1 MRQLFLDKGMLVVKE
16 VSQPALH
23 DNSVL
28 VAVAYSCISSESEI
42 RAIAHEQTNSLMN
55 NVPHKIKK
63 VLESITNHGV
73 EVTKNLMEHTL
84 NNEVVAV
91 GYSCSGRVIATG
103 KKVFSV
109 RAGDYVAC
117 TGVSLANHADIVCV
131 PEHRIVVLNNREHL
145 RAASVTAIGARALQ
159 SVRRARLQ
167 LGEQVCVIGL
177 GLLGQVLVQ
186 LAKKAGCTVVGIDEH
201 ASRCE
206 RAREG
211 GASFVFN
218 PSQHDIVQE
227 IMVATQRYG
236 VDAVL
241 ITTDSLVDDAFM
253 AKIAELTRFGGRV
266 VMVCDR
272 PYSVGQ
278 EFFAKKEIDLL
289 FSCPEDRTSCDSHQ
303 CSRTTLDNQAS
314 PRWTEQRGMQAF
326 LSMIERG
333 EIVLD
338 PLIIKEVTL
347 DDMRGVQNYLHNGEG
362 LGVVVRYAYEQHIA
376 TQPRA
381 VDSVAQHVIPRELR
395 FMPALSKK
403 IRVGV
408 VGAGGFAQVRLLPL
422 VARQPNVEISAV
434 VDIDMAQALSV
445 ARIYGARHAFAHSEE
460 LYRKDL
466 VDVVVVVS
474 PHRYHSVQAFEALSK
489 GKPVFIEKPLVT
501 DWEQLVQWKN
511 FLRVYPDAPLCVD
524 FNRSHAPFVTKIKS
538 TIKQRKTPL
547 MVHYRMNAGFIPK
560 DHWIQTDIGAGRI
573 IGEACHILDLF
584 CYLTD
589 SNPIA
594 VSVEAVHSP
603 REDVFPT
610 DNFVAHISFED
621 GSICSLFYSA
631 LGHAGMSRERMEL
644 FYDGKVILMTDY
656 QQLHGF
662 GFPSL
667 FNEVLA
673 KSDKGYEKMVKAF
686 FSAVRQPSFV
696 SPVPVDR
703 LLTSS
708 SLTLT
713 VDQLACEGGG
723 VDKFGSV
730 HSKNIR
736 TLQKAQ

>member
-1 MRQLFLDKGMLVVKE
+1 MRQLFLDKGMLAVKE

-28 VAVAYSCISSESEI
+28 VAVAYSCISSE
-42 RAIAHEQTNSLMN
+42 HEVRGVTEEQAPSLLQ
-55 NVPHKIKK
+55 NVPRIIKK
-63 VLESITNHGV
+63 MLEYITSNGI

-84 NNEVVAV
+84 DNEVSAV

-117 TGVSLANHADIVCV
+117 SGVNLANHADIVCV
-131 PEHRIVVLNNREHL
+131 PEHRVVAITNREYL
-145 RAASVTAIGARALQ
+145 RAASVTAVGARALQ

-167 LGEQVCVIGL
+167 LGEQVCVVGL

-186 LAKKAGCTVVGIDEH
+186 LAKSAGCTVIGIDERPH
-201 ASRCE
+201 RRQ
-206 RAREG
+206 RAQEG
-211 GASFVFN
+211 GADTVF
-218 PSQHDIVQE
+218 SAQQDLVQDV
-227 IMVATQRYG
+227 MVATQRYG

-241 ITTDSLVDDAFM
+241 ITSDSVVDDAFM
-253 AKIAELTRFGGRV
+253 ANIAEFMRFGGRV

-272 PYSVGQ
+272 PYSIGQ
-278 EFFAKKEIDLL
+278 EFFAKKEIDLF
-289 FSCPEDRTSCDSHQ
+289 FSCPEDRASCDSHT
-303 CSRTTLDNQAS
+303 CSRSALDNQTT

-326 LSMIERG
+326 LSMLERG

-338 PLIIKEVTL
+338 ALIVKEVSL
-347 DDMRGVQNYLHNGEG
+347 DDIYGMQNYVRDGEG
-362 LGVVVRYAYEQHIA
+362 LGVIIRYPYESLGDVKPKIIEK
-376 TQPRA
+376 TSNDLVPR
-381 VDSVAQHVIPRELR
+381 DLR
-395 FMPALSKK
+395 FVPALSKK
-403 IRVGV
+403 IRVGI
-408 VGAGGFAQVRLLPL
+408 VGAGGFAQVRLLPII
-422 VARQPNVEISAV
+422 AQQRNVEIAAV
-434 VDIDMAQALSV
+434 VDIEIAQALSV
-445 ARIYGARHAFAHSEE
+445 ARIYGTKNAFVHSEE
-460 LYRKDL
+460 LYVKDL
-466 VDVVVVVS
+466 VDVVVVAS
-474 PHRYHSVQAFEALSK
+474 PHRYHSEQAFEALRN

-524 FNRSHAPFVTKIKS
+524 FNRSQAPFVDKIK
-538 TIKQRKTPL
+538 TVIKQRKTPL

-686 FSAVRQPSFV
+686 FGTVRQSSFV
-696 SPVPVDR
+696 PPVPFDR

-723 VDKFGSV
+723 VDRFGTAI
-730 HSKNIR
+730 KNVR
-736 TLQKAQ
+736 TPSLRFE

>member
-1 MRQLFLDKGMLVVKE
+1 MRQLFLDKGLLVVKE

-23 DNSVL
+23 DTSVL
-28 VAVAYSCISSESEI
+28 VAVAYSCISSEGEVRLVTEDQAS
-42 RAIAHEQTNSLMN
+42 SLVQ
-55 NVPHKIKK
+55 NVPHRIKK
-63 VLESITNHGV
+63 VLQSITSNGI

-84 NNEVVAV
+84 NNEVSAL

-117 TGVSLANHADIVCV
+117 SGVNLANHADIVCV
-131 PEHRIVVLNNREHL
+131 PEHRVVVITNREYL

-167 LGEQVCVIGL
+167 LGEQVCVVGL

-186 LAKKAGCTVVGIDEH
+186 LAKSAGCTVIGIDERSH
-201 ASRCE
+201 RRK
-206 RAREG
+206 RAYES
-211 GASFVFN
+211 GADSVLS
-218 PSQHDIVQE
+218 SQQDLVQDV
-227 IMVATQRYG
+227 MVATQRYG

-241 ITTDSLVDDAFM
+241 ITSDSLIDDAFM
-253 AKIAELTRFGGRV
+253 AKIATFMRFGGRV
-266 VMVCDR
+266 VMVFDR

-278 EFFAKKEIDLL
+278 EFFARKEIDLL
-289 FSCPEDRTSCDSHQ
+289 FSCPEDSSSCSSHE
-303 CSRTTLDNQAS
+303 CCRGTLDGHVT

-326 LSMIERG
+326 LSMLERN
-333 EIVLD
+333 EVVLD
-338 PLIIKEVTL
+338 PLIVKEVTL
-347 DDMRGVQNYLHNGEG
+347 DDVYGIQNYVRNGEG
-362 LGVVVRYAYEQHIA
+362 LGVVIRYPYEQHSDVKPKIIERVSNN
-376 TQPRA
+376 QVPR
-381 VDSVAQHVIPRELR
+381 DLR
-395 FMPALSKK
+395 FVPALSKK
-403 IRVGV
+403 LRVGV

-422 VARQPNVEISAV
+422 IAKQRNIEIAAV
-434 VDIDMAQALSV
+434 VDIDIAQALSV
-445 ARIYGARHAFAHSEE
+445 ARTYGTKNAFVHTEE
-460 LYRKDL
+460 LYEKD
-466 VDVVVVVS
+466 VIDVVVVVAS
-474 PHRYHSVQAFEALSK
+474 PHRYHSEQAFEALRH

-524 FNRSHAPFVTKIKS
+524 FNRSLSPFAGKIKE

-547 MVHYRMNAGFIPK
+547 MIHYRMNAGFIPK
-560 DHWIQTDIGAGRI
+560 DHWIQTDIGSGRI

-589 SNPIA
+589 SQPIA

-673 KSDKGYEKMVKAF
+673 RSDKGYEKMVKAF
-686 FSAVRQPSFV
+686 FGSVRDTSFV
-696 SPVPVDR
+696 PPVPFDR

-708 SLTLT
+708 TLTLT

-723 VDKFGSV
+723 VDRFGSLL
-730 HSKNIR
+730 KTIR
-736 TLQKAQ
+736 TPSLHF